1 MLRDFLSKPVDIAA
15 LVFFRVVFGILGFA
29 ETMALLTYYHWYED
43 SFNPADF
50 HFQYY
55 GFQWIEP
62 LPFGGMNALLIA
74 MLVAAICIA
83 LGRWYRQCT
92 VFFSIGFTY
101 MFLVNKSHYLNH
113 GYLFCWLSW
122 LMVFLPANRAYS
134 GDVLKW
140 PSIRL
145 EKIPYWGLFILQFC
159 MGVVYFFGGIA
170 KINPWWLDGKPLN
183 IWLSAKKDMLIIGGL
198 LDLDFTAYFMSYTG
212 MALDLFVVPFLLF
225 KKTRWWAFGFS
236 VSFHLVN
243 SIIFKIG
250 IFPWLSIALTATFFG
265 ADFPRRLFR
274 WLIAKIKKLEKLKT
288 WWDNKFHTSTNLNP
302 IPIKTTSLG
311 IVLIVLLCLTHISLP
326 LRHHFFKGNVA
337 WTEEGHRYSWRM
349 MLRSKRGS
357 GYLKVKNEVTGKI
370 KRIDYKDYMEKK
382 YFRKM
387 LTHPDMILQF
397 AHHIRDEYQAKWQT
411 DSVGVYPHI
420 RVSLN
425 GEKYQRFI
433 PIETNLAEK
442 EWKFFRHADWI
453 IPFEEQR

>member
-1 MLRDFLSKPVDIAA
+1 
-15 LVFFRVVFGILGFA
+15 
-29 ETMALLTYYHWYED
+29 
-43 SFNPADF
+43 
-50 HFQYY
+50 
-55 GFQWIEP
+55 
-62 LPFGGMNALLIA
+62 
-74 MLVAAICIA
+74 
-83 LGRWYRQCT
+83 
-92 VFFSIGFTY
+92 
-101 MFLVNKSHYLNH
+101 
-113 GYLFCWLSW
+113 
-122 LMVFLPANRAYS
+122 
-134 GDVLKW
+134 
-140 PSIRL
+140 
-145 EKIPYWGLFILQFC
+145 
-159 MGVVYFFGGIA
+159 
-170 KINPWWLDGKPLN
+170 
-183 IWLSAKKDMLIIGGL
+183 
-198 LDLDFTAYFMSYTG
+198 